1 VRGVRE
7 ERFRF
12 AEGEPIS
19 SAARSHETEPGEPE
33 GTPVG
38 GVRRRPPW
46 APGDPEAEGGSFG
59 AWLRRQR
66 EMREIHLHEI
76 ADRTKISLRYLQ
88 AMEQDRFE
96 LLPAPVFARGFLRE
110 YAKYVGL
117 SPDEVVNYY
126 LSAIGAAAEGD
137 DDAAEAPAIR
147 RRGAAA
153 SPWSYGV
160 FLVLGFVLLVAVV
173 AFLAFYAENRR
184 REARPARTNAAP
196 PAARVLEAAPPPPP
210 AAAADPAAPLIV
222 TLDFTQECWV
232 ELVVDDRRRMSELH
246 APGESLQIEAE
257 RSVLLANVG
266 NAQGVEVQ
274 VNGEPYSL
282 PSDGRVVRD
291 VRIELPPP
299 VEADGRGGAPEEPG
313 PSAAAAGAA
322 AASP

>member
-1 VRGVRE
+1 MAG
-7 ERFRF
+7 
-12 AEGEPIS
+12 A
-19 SAARSHETEPGEPE
+19 
-33 GTPVG
+33 
-38 GVRRRPPW
+38 RRRPPW
-46 APGDPEAEGGSFG
+46 APGDADAESASFG

-88 AMEQDRFE
+88 AMEQDRFD

-126 LSAIGAAAEGD
+126 LSAIGAEDEGD
-137 DDAAEAPAIR
+137 DGEDDIPVARR
-147 RRGAAA
+147 RRGA

-160 FLVLGFVLLVAVV
+160 FLVLAGILLVAVV
-173 AFLAFYAENRR
+173 AYLAFYAESRR
-184 REARPARTNAAP
+184 RDREPAPPPIAAP
-196 PAARVLEAAPPPPP
+196 PAARVPEAAPPPAASAEP
-210 AAAADPAAPLIV
+210 AGPAAPLTV

-232 ELVVDDRRRMSELH
+232 ELVVDDRRRLSELH

-274 VNGEPYSL
+274 VNGEPYPL

-291 VRIELPPP
+291 VRIELPEGAAAESRQNGLH
-299 VEADGRGGAPEEPG
+299 EAPDGASAGTVAAAAP
-313 PSAAAAGAA
+313 AAGAA
-322 AASP
+322 SP

>member
-1 VRGVRE
+1 MRNH
-7 ERFRF
+7 
-12 AEGEPIS
+12 EP
-19 SAARSHETEPGEPE
+19 EQGEPE
-33 GTPVG
+33 GTPVAAA
-38 GVRRRPPW
+38 RRRPPW

-59 AWLRRQR
+59 SWLRRQR

-76 ADRTKISLRYLQ
+76 AERTKISLRYLQ

-126 LSAIGAAAEGD
+126 LSAIGAAADGDEG
-137 DDAAEAPAIR
+137 AAEAPAIR
-147 RRGAAA
+147 RRGSAA

-160 FLVLGFVLLVAVV
+160 FLVLGGILLVAVV
-173 AFLAFYAENRR
+173 AYLAFYAESRR
-184 REARPARTNAAP
+184 RESRPPPPIAAP
-196 PAARVLEAAPPPPP
+196 PAVAVTPEAAPPPRAP
-210 AAAADPAAPLIV
+210 AVPAAPLVV

-266 NAQGVEVQ
+266 NALGVEVQ
-274 VNGEPYSL
+274 VNGAPYPL
-282 PSDGRVVRD
+282 PIDGRVVRD
-291 VRIELPPP
+291 VRIELPPR
-299 VEADGRGGAPEEPG
+299 VEAGDRGGGLAAPP
-313 PSAAAAGAA
+313 
-322 AASP
+322 